1 MSRLK
6 VGDRVRRISNGEQ
19 RQVSDIDMSDGTFYS
34 SAENLWYFQHD
45 FELVSPPHPA
55 ESPDDWVTQD
65 VVRARPEI
73 DQRAYQYDTDPE
85 AGLQWDMAGQMKWD
99 PMPMHGER
107 GNGLTVHLRCRRRD
121 YPQKPAEVHTGGPYV
136 ARSEY
141 ERVCVERDALLE
153 DVKEL
158 HREGAVAAADN
169 RARKISEELTHVR
182 RQLTSREESIDALNE
197 LCRNHE
203 KRQTADQAE
212 NERLQKQINSQ
223 QDRIA
228 DLIDRQ
234 SEANRSNPNGWPLVP
249 VDPSCIPEGHRAAE
263 VTDQVNGKTTVIDF
277 GRVHTWDTKS
287 MYVQLVVEPI
297 PTPAPLPRPEFP
309 AWIRAGWW
317 VAMDNDG
324 DWYAYDHEPE
334 MLAKIAQWKSSNPLS
349 ITTAQETPS
358 MRAVPCDRWR
368 EAKWQVE

>member
-1 MSRLK
+1 VSRLK

-121 YPQKPAEVHTGGPYV
+121 YPQKPVEVHSGEPYV

-141 ERVCVERDALLE
+141 ERVCLERDKLQDDQKTLL
-153 DVKEL
+153 
-158 HREGAVAAADN
+158 
-169 RARKISEELTHVR
+169 
-182 RQLTSREESIDALNE
+182 
-197 LCRNHE
+197 
-203 KRQTADQAE
+203 
-212 NERLQKQINSQ
+212 
-223 QDRIA
+223 A
-228 DLIDRQ
+228 DLKDIEQTVIHLNKRVFV
-234 SEANRSNPNGWPLVP
+234 NNPNGWPLVP
-249 VDPSCIPEGHRAAE
+249 VDPECIPEGHRAVE
-263 VTDQVNGKTTVIDF
+263 VTRNTGGKLVVSPKRTIF
-277 GRVHTWDTKS
+277 
-287 MYVQLVVEPI
+287 MYNREHDWPRLVVEPI
-297 PTPAPLPRPEFP
+297 PTPQSPDALPRPEFP
-309 AWIRAGWW
+309 VWIRAGWW
-317 VAMDNDG
+317 VAMDPDSVF
-324 DWYAYDHEPE
+324 WVFEYEPKVDE
-334 MLAKIAQWKSSNPLS
+334 QCGEYTSRGKCVLLS
-349 ITTAQETPS
+349 DDQLTPS
-358 MRAVPCDRWR
+358 MRAVPVDRWR
-368 EAKWQVE
+368 KAKWQIE